1 MGLNISLCFPFVE
14 ENGMYRRN
22 RLVKIPTGSVVLGV
36 VFLAGIVF
44 LTFGYLQRSEISLII
59 GLVVIGAGVL
69 SGIIGIAINGKT

>member
-1 MGLNISLCFPFVE
+1 
-14 ENGMYRRN
+14 MYRRN

-36 VFLAGIVF
+36 VFLAGIVV

-59 GLVVIGAGVL
+59 GLVVIGVGVL